1 MEKHSPVFPKELGGD
16 GWRRAGRVNLELE
29 QLVKD
34 LRAEGALDSAGNFT
48 LDAAKA
54 REKLAQRQQ
63 REAGLWL
70 VKLIQGAHMWEANS
84 LELRQE
90 RLFARAVFGLGGK
103 ELDLRPWLAHLHDIE
118 MMADPLY
125 GPLATA
131 FQAALADGC
140 SGMEVTLPEGPL
152 LLNSHGIQGNWKA
165 LEPLACLPLRFL
177 YAHKKPWWNPLLHLR
192 PPQRSAENFLAA
204 QRKGGLALPRV
215 DMDRFP
221 ISRQGA
227 LEKVVGVDPHPAR
240 MERVFLSSDPA
251 RELMFYPDPVRRR
264 ASVEEVNGQVTWQNP
279 AGAYQGL
286 RQWRHE
292 QGTRLPM
299 PTSLHAQPWL
309 DHLQREGLQTPPP
322 PSQEQALAVRGV
334 LVWNVDSHVPATIL
348 PVKYGIQLEGVP
360 FTSLPPGV
368 TMWLSSSRWR
378 TDIHQKKVVHDETYR
393 ELCNW
398 CSEQFDCMVSDAADL
413 LRASE
418 SVRQMVAPLR
428 LALGNARVREG
439 AALRTIPFPRR

>member
-1 MEKHSPVFPKELGGD
+1 MGGE
-16 GWRRAGRVNLELE
+16 GGEGQVRVNLELE
-29 QLVKD
+29 QLVHD

-48 LDAAKA
+48 LDATKA

-90 RLFARAVFGLGGK
+90 RQFARAVFGLGGK
-103 ELDLRPWLAHLHDIE
+103 ELDLRPWLARLHDIE
-118 MMADPLY
+118 MMADPFY

-152 LLNSHGIQGNWKA
+152 LLDTHGIKGNWKE
-165 LEPLACLPLRFL
+165 LEPLHCLPLRFL
-177 YAHKKPWWNPLLHLR
+177 YVQQKPWWNPLLHLR
-192 PPQRSAENFLAA
+192 PPHRSAENFLAA

-227 LEKVVGVDPHPAR
+227 LEKVVGVEPYPAR

-251 RELMFYPDPVRRR
+251 RELMFYPESERRR
-264 ASVEEVNGQVTWQNP
+264 ASIEEVNGQVTWQKP
-279 AGAYQGL
+279 GGTYQGL

-292 QGTRLPM
+292 QGARLPL
-299 PTSLHAQPWL
+299 PTSLQVQPWL

-322 PSQEQALAVRGV
+322 PSQEQALAVRAV
-334 LVWNVDSHVPATIL
+334 LVWNVDSHIPATIL
-348 PVKYGIQLEGVP
+348 PVKYGIQLEGLP

-378 TDIHQKKVVHDETYR
+378 TDIHQKKVVHDEAYR

-418 SVRQMVAPLR
+418 SVRQLVAPLR

-439 AALRTIPFPRR
+439 VALRSLPFPKR

>member
-1 MEKHSPVFPKELGGD
+1 MNF
-16 GWRRAGRVNLELE
+16 ELE
-29 QLVKD
+29 QLVHD

-70 VKLIQGAHMWEANS
+70 VKLIQGAHMWEADS

-90 RLFARAVFGLGGK
+90 RQFARAVFGLGRR
-103 ELDLRPWLAHLHDIE
+103 ELDLRPWLARLHDLE
-118 MMADPLY
+118 MMADPCY

-140 SGMEVTLPEGPL
+140 SALEITLPEGPL
-152 LLNSHGIQGNWKA
+152 LLDSSGVRGCWQT
-165 LEPLACLPLRFL
+165 LEPLACLPLRFF
-177 YAHKKPWWNPLLHLR
+177 YARKKPWWNPLLHLR

-227 LEKVVGVDPHPAR
+227 LEKVVGLEPHPVR
-240 MERVFLSSDPA
+240 MERVFLSSDPP
-251 RELMFYPDPVRRR
+251 RELMFYPESSRRR
-264 ASVEEVNGQVTWQNP
+264 ASVEEVNGQVTWQHP
-279 AGAYQGL
+279 TGTYQGM
-286 RQWRHE
+286 RQWRHD
-292 QGTRLPM
+292 QGARLPS
-299 PTSLHAQPWL
+299 PTSLQVQSWL

-322 PSQEQALAVRGV
+322 PSQEQALAVRG
-334 LVWNVDSHVPATIL
+334 LVSWNVDSHVPATIL
-348 PVKYGIQLEGVP
+348 PVKHGIQLEALA

-368 TMWLSSSRWR
+368 TIWLSSSRWR
-378 TDIHQKKVVHDETYR
+378 TDIHQKKVIHDETYR

-418 SVRQMVAPLR
+418 TVRQMVGPLR
-428 LALGNARVREG
+428 LALANARVREG
-439 AALRTIPFPRR
+439 AALRQLPFPRR

>member
-1 MEKHSPVFPKELGGD
+1 M
-16 GWRRAGRVNLELE
+16 NLELE
-29 QLVKD
+29 QLVQD
-34 LRAEGALDSAGNFT
+34 LRAEGALDSAGKFS

-70 VKLIQGAHMWEANS
+70 VKLIQGAHMWEANG

-90 RLFARAVFGLGGK
+90 RQFARAVFGLGAN
-103 ELDLRPWLAHLHDIE
+103 ELDLRPWLARLHDIE

-140 SGMEVTLPEGPL
+140 SQVEITLPEGPL
-152 LLNSHGIQGNWKA
+152 LLDSLGIKGNWKD
-165 LEPLACLPLRFL
+165 LEPVNCLPLRFL
-177 YAHKKPWWNPLLHLR
+177 YAQQKPWWNPLLHLR

-227 LEKVVGVDPHPAR
+227 LEKVVGLEPNAAR
-240 MERVFLSSDPA
+240 MERVFLSSEPA
-251 RELMFYPDPVRRR
+251 RELMFYPESARRR
-264 ASVEEVNGQVTWQNP
+264 AAVEEVNGQVSWQNP
-279 AGAYQGL
+279 AGPYQGM
-286 RQWRHE
+286 RQWRHD
-292 QGTRLPM
+292 QGARLPL
-299 PTSLHAQPWL
+299 PTSLQVQPWL
-309 DHLQREGLQTPPP
+309 EHLQREGLQTPPP

-334 LVWNVDSHVPATIL
+334 VAWNADSHLPATIL
-348 PVKYGIQLEGVP
+348 PVKYGIQLEGLP

-368 TMWLSSSRWR
+368 TIWLSSSRWR

-398 CSEQFDCMVSDAADL
+398 CSEQFDSMVSDAADL

-418 SVRQMVAPLR
+418 SVRQSLSPLR
-428 LALGNARVREG
+428 LALANARVREG
-439 AALRTIPFPRR
+439 AALRNLPFPRR